1 MPLGPAF
8 IAECFASF
16 KCIRYAFMSI
26 RPMKKSLRT
35 FSSNLHS
42 EFQDEESGIHHASG
56 KGGGATPVDFGSA
69 GLYVGGLQTVAAVI
83 TAAVVSIISCWALPS
98 SVVSGVRTL
107 VATALTS
114 FLVVYRAVR
123 IGKVR
128 GVSMLFA
135 ALRPCVFIYLMAL
148 TLEELGHASCR
159 GDGEDAH
166 AVARRIVYH
175 VCTVVMMATAFARAQ
190 SPRSD
195 SDLPFTIT
203 VICLATIAVLPTPSS
218 SSHGPLSESPRTLMD
233 AGERVLRATLFSFT
247 YSMHVYASAPQ
258 RNVGSEL
265 LVCVGRA
272 SAASVWILCCSPIL
286 LIAFP
291 IQVALCVV
299 MSISFNNSHQHEY
312 ESVPLTTKDLSSKQ
326 HDNLSTTD
334 SEHEIPHRHTIEQD
348 KLEDVIRTHSGNGN
362 SKVHQLRND
371 GSDTEEASASCSSD
385 FEFDLSRG
393 KYGVFQPLSSSSA
406 PAPRGLS
413 FSFSGLQQVTTPI
426 SNDPS
431 PELIASALAREE

>member
-1 MPLGPAF
+1 
-8 IAECFASF
+8 
-16 KCIRYAFMSI
+16 MSI

-42 EFQDEESGIHHASG
+42 EFQDEEAAISCASG
-56 KGGGATPVDFGSA
+56 KNTTPVDFGSA
-69 GLYVGGLQTVAAVI
+69 GLYVGGLQTVAAVVV
-83 TAAVVSIISCWALPS
+83 ASCVSILSCWMLPN

-107 VATALTS
+107 VATAITS

-135 ALRPCVFIYLMAL
+135 ALRPCVFIYLLAL

-159 GDGEDAH
+159 GEEEDAH

-175 VCTVVMMATAFARAQ
+175 VCTVVMMSTAFARAQ

-203 VICLATIAVLPTPSS
+203 TICLAVVAVLPTPSS
-218 SSHGPLSESPRTLMD
+218 SSHGPLSQSPKTLMD
-233 AGERVLRATLFSFT
+233 AGERILRATLFSFT

-265 LVCVGRA
+265 LICVGRA
-272 SAASVWILCCSPIL
+272 AAASVWILCCSPIL

-291 IQVALCVV
+291 VQVALCVI

-312 ESVPLTTKDLSSKQ
+312 ESVPLTTNDLSSKQ

-334 SEHEIPHRHTIEQD
+334 EEHELPLHIVAEET
-348 KLEDVIRTHSGNGN
+348 KLEEAIRSHSRTGNP
-362 SKVHQLRND
+362 KLHQIRND

-393 KYGVFQPLSSSSA
+393 KYGAFQPISA
-406 PAPRGLS
+406 TSTSASRGLS
-413 FSFSGLQQVTTPI
+413 FSFSGLQQVAGPVA
-426 SNDPS
+426 SQPNPA
-431 PELIASALAREE
+431 LIAAALAREDE